1 MNRTDRTTQQKI
13 YPWLVVLGCGMWV
26 SGSIGFLTI
35 VAGNFYV
42 PVSTDLGVSESSL
55 GFYMTLVCIGQA
67 IGFPIAGRLVPKM
80 NIPVHMTIICAIEA
94 AAAVAMSLYGD
105 VYLWYVSGA
114 IIGVCMGFNTSIGV
128 AIVLTNWFAKKTGFA
143 IGVAWAIGSVANAIM
158 SPIITEVIAS
168 AGWRVGYVVLGVTSA
183 VLMCG
188 ASLFIVR
195 LKPEVKGL
203 LPYGYDQQQEG
214 VHVAD
219 PTDGVAFR
227 DAVRSPAFIL
237 LLVGMA
243 LITMTTVTNQLFT
256 SFSESVGY
264 GAQVG
269 GLMVSVA
276 MLCDIAWNPLIGIT
290 CDRFGADKGVL
301 LWCGVTIV
309 SFLCLTAGAQI
320 PALAFIG
327 AGFNDTMYACYG
339 TGIAMLTAF
348 LFGNKDYAK
357 IYSLVPAIGYAVG
370 CMGVPILTGIYQM
383 TGGYGPVW
391 LFCIGCD
398 VVIALSVF
406 LAARNARRL
415 PRTE

>member
-1 MNRTDRTTQQKI
+1 MNQNQSFKQKI

-67 IGFPIAGRLVPKM
+67 ISFPIAGRLVPKM

-94 AAAVAMSLYGD
+94 AAAVAMSLYSD
-105 VYLWYVSGA
+105 LFMWYVSGA
-114 IIGVCMGFNTSIGV
+114 IIGLCMGFNTSIGV
-128 AIVLTNWFAKKTGFA
+128 AIVLENWFAKKDGFA
-143 IGVAWAIGSVANAIM
+143 IGMAWGFGSLANAIM
-158 SPIITEVIAS
+158 SPIITNVIATS
-168 AGWRVGYVVLGVTSA
+168 GWRTGYVVLGVTSA
-183 VLMCG
+183 ILMCG

-195 LKPEVKGL
+195 LKPEVIGL
-203 LPYGYDQQQEG
+203 LPYGYEQKTESI
-214 VHVAD
+214 HVED
-219 PTDGVAFR
+219 PTDGVSFR
-227 DAVRSPAFIL
+227 DAVKSPAFIL
-237 LLVGMA
+237 LLVAMT

-256 SFSESVGY
+256 SFAESVGY
-264 GAQVG
+264 GAGMG

-276 MLCDIAWNPLIGIT
+276 MICDILWNPLIGIT
-290 CDRFGADKGVL
+290 CDKFGADKGVL
-301 LWCGVTIV
+301 LWCGVTML
-309 SFLCLTAGAQI
+309 SFVCLTVGATI
-320 PALAFIG
+320 PAFAFLG
-327 AGFNDTMYACYG
+327 AGLNDTMYACYG
-339 TGIAMLTAF
+339 TGVAMLTAF

-357 IYSLVPAIGYAVG
+357 IYSLVPAIGYALG
-370 CMGVPILTGIYQM
+370 CMGVPILTGIYQA

-398 VVIALSVF
+398 VIIGLCVII
-406 LAARNARRL
+406 AARNSKKL

>member
-1 MNRTDRTTQQKI
+1 MDQSLKQRI

-67 IGFPIAGRLVPKM
+67 IGFPVAGRLVPKM
-80 NIPVHMTIICAIEA
+80 NIPVHMTIICAVEA

-105 VYLWYVSGA
+105 VYMWYLSGA
-114 IIGVCMGFNTSIGV
+114 VIGFCMGFNTSIGV
-128 AIVLTNWFAKKTGFA
+128 AIVLTNWFSKKTGFA
-143 IGVAWAIGSVANAIM
+143 IGVAWAIGSAANAVM
-158 SPIITEVIAS
+158 SPIITEVIAT
-168 AGWRVGYVVLGVTSA
+168 AGWRTGYVVLGVASA

-188 ASLFIVR
+188 ASLFIIR
-195 LKPEVKGL
+195 LKPEVMGL
-203 LPYGYDQQQEG
+203 LPYGYDKKQEG
-214 VHVAD
+214 VHVED

-227 DAVRSPAFIL
+227 DAVKSPAFIL
-237 LLVGMA
+237 LLVAMT

-256 SFSESVGY
+256 SFAESVGY
-264 GAQVG
+264 GAGVG

-276 MLCDIAWNPLIGIT
+276 MICDIVWNPLIGIT
-290 CDRFGADKGVL
+290 CDKFGAEKGVV
-301 LWCGVTIV
+301 LWCVVTVV
-309 SFLCLTAGAQI
+309 SFICLIVGASV
-320 PALAFIG
+320 PALAFVG
-327 AGFNDTMYACYG
+327 AGLNDTMYACYG

-357 IYSLVPAIGYAVG
+357 IYSLVPAIGYALG
-370 CMGVPILTGIYQM
+370 CMGVPILTGIFEA
-383 TGGYGPVW
+383 TGGYNTVW
-391 LFCIGCD
+391 LFCIACD
-398 VVIALSVF
+398 VVIALCVL
-406 LAARNARRL
+406 LAARNSKKL

>member
-1 MNRTDRTTQQKI
+1 MNQNQSFKQKI

-67 IGFPIAGRLVPKM
+67 ISFPIAGRLVPKM

-94 AAAVAMSLYGD
+94 AVAAAMSLYGD
-105 VYLWYVSGA
+105 LFMWYVSGA
-114 IIGVCMGFNTSIGV
+114 IIGLCMGFNTSIGV
-128 AIVLTNWFAKKTGFA
+128 AIVLENWFAKKDGFA
-143 IGVAWAIGSVANAIM
+143 IGMAWGIGSLANAIM
-158 SPIITEVIAS
+158 SPIISNVIATS
-168 AGWRVGYVVLGVTSA
+168 GWRTGYVVLGVTSA
-183 VLMCG
+183 ILMCG

-195 LKPEVKGL
+195 LKPEVIGL
-203 LPYGYDQQQEG
+203 LPYGYEQKTESI
-214 VHVAD
+214 HVED
-219 PTDGVAFR
+219 PTDGVSFR
-227 DAVRSPAFIL
+227 DAVKSPAFIL
-237 LLVGMA
+237 LLVAMT

-256 SFSESVGY
+256 SFAESVGY
-264 GAQVG
+264 GAGMG

-276 MLCDIAWNPLIGIT
+276 MICDILWNPLIGIT
-290 CDRFGADKGVL
+290 CDKFGADKGVL
-301 LWCGVTIV
+301 LWCGVTIL
-309 SFLCLTAGAQI
+309 SFVCLTVGATI
-320 PALAFIG
+320 PAFAFLG
-327 AGFNDTMYACYG
+327 AGLNDTMYACYG
-339 TGIAMLTAF
+339 TGVAMLTAF

-357 IYSLVPAIGYAVG
+357 IYSLVPAIGYALG
-370 CMGVPILTGIYQM
+370 CMGVPILTGIYQA

-398 VVIALSVF
+398 VIIGLCVII
-406 LAARNARRL
+406 AARNSKKL

>member
-1 MNRTDRTTQQKI
+1 MNQNQSFKQKI

-67 IGFPIAGRLVPKM
+67 ISFPIAGRLVPKM

-94 AAAVAMSLYGD
+94 AAAAAMSLYGD
-105 VYLWYVSGA
+105 LFMWYVSGA
-114 IIGVCMGFNTSIGV
+114 IIGLCMGFNTSIGV
-128 AIVLTNWFAKKTGFA
+128 AIVLENWFAKKDGFA
-143 IGVAWAIGSVANAIM
+143 IGMAWGIGSLANAIM
-158 SPIITEVIAS
+158 SPIISNVIATS
-168 AGWRVGYVVLGVTSA
+168 GWRTGYVVLGVTSA
-183 VLMCG
+183 ILMCG

-195 LKPEVKGL
+195 LKPEVIGL
-203 LPYGYDQQQEG
+203 LPYGYEQKTESI
-214 VHVAD
+214 HVED
-219 PTDGVAFR
+219 PTDGVSFR
-227 DAVRSPAFIL
+227 DAVKSPAFIL
-237 LLVGMA
+237 LLVAMTF
-243 LITMTTVTNQLFT
+243 ITMTTVTNQLFT
-256 SFSESVGY
+256 SFAESVGY
-264 GAQVG
+264 GAGMG

-276 MLCDIAWNPLIGIT
+276 MICDILWNPLIGIT
-290 CDRFGADKGVL
+290 CDKFGADKGVL
-301 LWCGVTIV
+301 LWCGVTIL
-309 SFLCLTAGAQI
+309 SFVCLTAGATI
-320 PALAFIG
+320 PAFAFLG
-327 AGFNDTMYACYG
+327 AGLNDTMYACYG

-357 IYSLVPAIGYAVG
+357 IYSLVPAIGYALG
-370 CMGVPILTGIYQM
+370 CMGVPILTGIYQA

-398 VVIALSVF
+398 VIIGLCVII
-406 LAARNARRL
+406 AARNSKKL

>member
-1 MNRTDRTTQQKI
+1 MNQNQSFKQKI

-67 IGFPIAGRLVPKM
+67 ISFPIAGRLVPKM

-94 AAAVAMSLYGD
+94 AAAAAMSLYGD
-105 VYLWYVSGA
+105 LFMWYVSGA
-114 IIGVCMGFNTSIGV
+114 IIGLCMGFNTSIGV
-128 AIVLTNWFAKKTGFA
+128 AIVLENWFAKKDGFA
-143 IGVAWAIGSVANAIM
+143 IGMAWGIGSLANAIM
-158 SPIITEVIAS
+158 SPIISNVIAT
-168 AGWRVGYVVLGVTSA
+168 AGWRTGYVVLGVTSA
-183 VLMCG
+183 ILMCG

-195 LKPEVKGL
+195 LKPEVIGL
-203 LPYGYDQQQEG
+203 LPYGYEQKTESI
-214 VHVAD
+214 HVED
-219 PTDGVAFR
+219 PTDGVSFR
-227 DAVRSPAFIL
+227 DAVKSPAFIL
-237 LLVGMA
+237 LLVAMT

-256 SFSESVGY
+256 SFAESVGY
-264 GAQVG
+264 GAGMG

-276 MLCDIAWNPLIGIT
+276 MICDILWNPLIGIT
-290 CDRFGADKGVL
+290 CDKFGADKGVL
-301 LWCGVTIV
+301 LWCGVTIL
-309 SFLCLTAGAQI
+309 SFVCLTVGATI
-320 PALAFIG
+320 PAFAFLG
-327 AGFNDTMYACYG
+327 AGLNDTMYACYG

-357 IYSLVPAIGYAVG
+357 IYSLVPAIGYALG
-370 CMGVPILTGIYQM
+370 CMGVPILTGIYQA

-398 VVIALSVF
+398 VIIGLCVII
-406 LAARNARRL
+406 AARNSKKL

>member
-1 MNRTDRTTQQKI
+1 MNELSTKQKV

-42 PVSTDLGVSESSL
+42 PVSTDLGVTESSL

-67 IGFPIAGRLVPKM
+67 ISFPIAGRLVPKM
-80 NIPVHMTIICAIEA
+80 NIPVHMTIICGIEA

-105 VYLWYVSGA
+105 VYLWYVSGL

-128 AIVLTNWFAKKTGFA
+128 AIVLTNWFSKKTGFA
-143 IGVAWAIGSVANAIM
+143 IGMAWAIGSAANAVM

-168 AGWRVGYVVLGVTSA
+168 AGWRTGYVVLGVASA

-188 ASLFIVR
+188 ASLFIIR
-195 LKPEVKGL
+195 LKPEIMGL
-203 LPYGYDQQQEG
+203 LPYGSDHDSE
-214 VHVAD
+214 HIHIED
-219 PTDGVAFR
+219 PTDGVSFR
-227 DAVRSPAFIL
+227 DAVKSPAFIL
-237 LLVGMA
+237 LLLGMT

-256 SFSESVGY
+256 SFAESVGY
-264 GAQVG
+264 GAGIG

-276 MLCDIAWNPLIGIT
+276 MICDIVWNPLIGIT
-290 CDRFGADKGVL
+290 CDKFGADKGVV
-301 LWCGVTIV
+301 LWCVVTII
-309 SFLCLTAGAQI
+309 SFVCLMVGASV
-320 PALAFIG
+320 PAFAFIG
-327 AGFNDTMYACYG
+327 AGLNDTMYACYG

-357 IYSLVPAIGYAVG
+357 IYSLVPAIGYLLG
-370 CMGVPILTGIYQM
+370 CMGVPILTSIYQA
-383 TGGYGPVW
+383 TGGYDSVW
-391 LFCIGCD
+391 LFCIACD
-398 VVIALSVF
+398 VVIALCVII
-406 LAARNARRL
+406 ATRNSKKL

>member
-1 MNRTDRTTQQKI
+1 MNQSLKQRI

-67 IGFPIAGRLVPKM
+67 IGFPVAGRLVPNM
-80 NIPVHMTIICAIEA
+80 NIPVHMTIICAVEA

-105 VYLWYVSGA
+105 VHMWYLSGA
-114 IIGVCMGFNTSIGV
+114 VIGFCMGFNTSIGV
-128 AIVLTNWFAKKTGFA
+128 AIVLTNWFSKKTGFA
-143 IGVAWAIGSVANAIM
+143 IGVAWAIGSAANAVM
-158 SPIITEVIAS
+158 SPIITEVIAT
-168 AGWRVGYVVLGVTSA
+168 AGWRTGYVVLGVASA

-188 ASLFIVR
+188 ASLFIIR
-195 LKPEVKGL
+195 LKPEVMGL
-203 LPYGYDQQQEG
+203 LPYGYDKKQEG
-214 VHVAD
+214 VHVED

-227 DAVRSPAFIL
+227 DAVKSPAFIL
-237 LLVGMA
+237 LLVAMT

-256 SFSESVGY
+256 SFAESVGY
-264 GAQVG
+264 GAGVG

-276 MLCDIAWNPLIGIT
+276 MICDIVWNPLIGIT
-290 CDRFGADKGVL
+290 CDKFGAEKGVV
-301 LWCGVTIV
+301 LWCVVTAVSFVCLIV
-309 SFLCLTAGAQI
+309 SASV
-320 PALAFIG
+320 PALAFVG
-327 AGFNDTMYACYG
+327 AGLNDTMYACYG

-357 IYSLVPAIGYAVG
+357 IYSLVPAIGYALG
-370 CMGVPILTGIYQM
+370 CMGVPILTGIFEA
-383 TGGYGPVW
+383 TGGYNTVW
-391 LFCIGCD
+391 LFCISCD
-398 VVIALSVF
+398 VVIALCVL
-406 LAARNARRL
+406 LAARNSKKL

>member
-1 MNRTDRTTQQKI
+1 MNQNQSFKQKI

-67 IGFPIAGRLVPKM
+67 ISFPIAGRLVPKM

-105 VYLWYVSGA
+105 LFMWYVSGA
-114 IIGVCMGFNTSIGV
+114 IIGLCMGFNTSIGV
-128 AIVLTNWFAKKTGFA
+128 AIVLENWFAKKDGFA
-143 IGVAWAIGSVANAIM
+143 IGMAWGIGSLANAIM
-158 SPIITEVIAS
+158 SPVITNVIATS
-168 AGWRVGYVVLGVTSA
+168 GWRTGYVVLGVTSA
-183 VLMCG
+183 ILMCG

-195 LKPEVKGL
+195 LKPEVIGL
-203 LPYGYDQQQEG
+203 LPYGYEQKTESI
-214 VHVAD
+214 HVED
-219 PTDGVAFR
+219 PTDGVSFR
-227 DAVRSPAFIL
+227 DAVKSPAFIL
-237 LLVGMA
+237 LLVAMT

-256 SFSESVGY
+256 SFAESVGY
-264 GAQVG
+264 GSGMG

-276 MLCDIAWNPLIGIT
+276 MICDILWNPLIGIT
-290 CDRFGADKGVL
+290 CDKFGADKGVL
-301 LWCGVTIV
+301 LWCGVTIL
-309 SFLCLTAGAQI
+309 SFVCLTVGATI
-320 PALAFIG
+320 PAFAFLG
-327 AGFNDTMYACYG
+327 AGLNDTMYACYG
-339 TGIAMLTAF
+339 TGVAMLTAF

-357 IYSLVPAIGYAVG
+357 IYSLVPAIGYALG
-370 CMGVPILTGIYQM
+370 CMGVPILTGIYQA

-398 VVIALSVF
+398 VIIGLCVII
-406 LAARNARRL
+406 AARNSKKL